1 MLKENTVVFVFNKC
15 NLHDQNER
23 GKCNKVIATAITAV
37 KQSALALAYSM
48 TETSGRNLLDVCKR
62 T

>member
-37 KQSALALAYSM
+37 KQSALAYYM